1 MSHSSFPILQ
11 SMLST
16 LGGCIPYAPH
26 VPKVMRI
33 SRHVFDAERRQAHE
47 NYQDGS
53 VFGMVLPSSEARGPV
68 LTGVLAALLHEC
80 NDKDGGGLPTI
91 IDEGANIGLDPR
103 RPVIETGLFPR
114 LKRKRESVLYP
125 KLWSDSN
132 YKSATDTLLEPFVSS
147 TLKDELE
154 SGFIKEVHRTD
165 LKHCCR
171 LGAIGKCTNG
181 HLTGTRI
188 IEDHRRSGL
197 DSKLV
202 CPESCALP
210 KGSDLISLLKAVE
223 RGEGPLT
230 VSQLDT
236 LQVITAQMPERYDGV
251 SDLRIWFRRFEA
263 DAKAA
268 GWDDHMMAERLG
280 SFFRDSYFDTWDEN
294 AGKKSFAADREMM
307 LQLFDL
313 IRPDEAL
320 EKFHALSW
328 DGKGHV
334 SQFMAILKR
343 SLEECDKMLPVKS
356 RMLLDRV
363 IACAP
368 ERAKP
373 VLRRRRPK
381 DVTDVCHI
389 IGDYRGKQTRAI
401 RHAAVAVTEDEH
413 ACPAAVAP
421 TPPDNDKQLASL
433 IESQTKAINAMHT
446 SQNALLGSLKDILKT
461 QQSPGGNGRGMRAG
475 PAQPRRQLMPCG
487 LCEGKHASYN
497 CPHKKF
503 SEGCYICGST
513 AHLSRSCPER
523 QALLDKVRKGVTP
536 EQGN

>member
-1 MSHSSFPILQ
+1 QL
-11 SMLST
+11 LVT
-16 LGGCIPYAPH
+16 NNC
-26 VPKVMRI
+26 
-33 SRHVFDAERRQAHE
+33 
-47 NYQDGS
+47 NY
-53 VFGMVLPSSEARGPV
+53 GMVGSASGSTPPLPQAEGDGPRAPLVRRDPEEAAREAYDEFIRLELGEAAANHAAEVARRAAEDYNRVLEERSPPQATPTLKHQSIATEPV
-68 LTGVLAALLHEC
+68 
-80 NDKDGGGLPTI
+80 DDG
-91 IDEGANIGLDPR
+91 NQ
-103 RPVIETGLFPR
+103 
-114 LKRKRESVLYP
+114 SVLSR
-125 KLWSDSN
+125 KG
-132 YKSATDTLLEPFVSS
+132 DTLTP
-147 TLKDELE
+147 TL
-154 SGFIKEVHRTD
+154 
-165 LKHCCR
+165 
-171 LGAIGKCTNG
+171 IG
-181 HLTGTRI
+181 
-188 IEDHRRSGL
+188 
-197 DSKLV
+197 
-202 CPESCALP
+202 
-210 KGSDLISLLKAVE
+210 
-223 RGEGPLT
+223 
-230 VSQLDT
+230 QT
-236 LQVITAQMPERYDGV
+236 LQVVTAQMPERYDGV
-251 SDLRIWFRRFEA
+251 SDLRNWFRRFEA

-268 GWDDHMMAERLG
+268 GWDDRMMAERLG

-294 AGKKSFAADREMM
+294 AGKKSFTADREMM

-343 SLEECDKMLPVKS
+343 SLEEYDKMLPVDEKLPPLVKS
-356 RMLLDRV
+356 RMLLDRL

-368 ERAKP
+368 EGAKP

-389 IGDYRGKQTRAI
+389 IEDYRGKQTRAI
-401 RHAAVAVTEDEH
+401 RHAAAAVTEDEH
-413 ACPAAVAP
+413 ACPAAVAQ

-523 QALLDKVRKGVTP
+523 QALLEKVKKGVTP